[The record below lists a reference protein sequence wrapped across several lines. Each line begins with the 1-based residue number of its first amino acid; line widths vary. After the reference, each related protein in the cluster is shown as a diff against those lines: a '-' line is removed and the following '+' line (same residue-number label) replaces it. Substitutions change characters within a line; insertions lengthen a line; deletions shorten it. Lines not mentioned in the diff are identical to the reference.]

1 MSNKFVYESFSN
13 FLNYKLLM
21 ETATPEDIARLNLN
35 EDDVKSDP
43 WDFKFESGKFK
54 KSDVSEDNLKKLDE
68 DFKNRIVPALN
79 NPNYIGQKLEVNI
92 SSASSKVPVNPSG
105 SVAKELKAAGYS
117 ADNAGLCKARGNTV
131 VSLIKDMLYKSFG
144 GDMKESEF
152 FKAMEKKITFINKPN
167 PNIGP
172 VYSREKGDNAEDQK
186 YKDNQYISATLT
198 VTGESIPVERF
209 ISCEMDKT
217 FRGGKSDASNGYA
230 GYDKTV
236 FIKAKAGQVMKISFD
251 PFTIPDA
258 ILFSYTGTA
267 PKLSPF
273 MGAVGAKYVRGV
285 YSKALEDSWNEKV
298 NKGEAATAKKEVIG
312 GKSYLVTDYKYY
324 LNEVVNK
331 GGVLVKA
338 IEAKL
343 KSLGLK
349 PIKDICPEFFD
360 SNGKIEVYATKDKSE
375 LRIAKDL
382 ANDPSAITIELLK
395 SGALP
400 QSPKISL
407 QSMKIEVTKN
417 ITRDEVTLVA
427 FSPVAGTS
435 FGLKTECK

>member
-167 PNIGP
+167 PNI
-172 VYSREKGDNAEDQK
+172 V
-186 YKDNQYISATLT
+186 
-198 VTGESIPVERF
+198 
-209 ISCEMDKT
+209 
-217 FRGGKSDASNGYA
+217 
-230 GYDKTV
+230 
-236 FIKAKAGQVMKISFD
+236 
-251 PFTIPDA
+251 
-258 ILFSYTGTA
+258 
-267 PKLSPF
+267 
-273 MGAVGAKYVRGV
+273 
-285 YSKALEDSWNEKV
+285 
-298 NKGEAATAKKEVIG
+298 
-312 GKSYLVTDYKYY
+312 
-324 LNEVVNK
+324 
-331 GGVLVKA
+331 
-338 IEAKL
+338 
-343 KSLGLK
+343 LGLR
-349 PIKDICPEFFD
+349 E
-360 SNGKIEVYATKDKSE
+360 N
-375 LRIAKDL
+375 
-382 ANDPSAITIELLK
+382 
-395 SGALP
+395 
-400 QSPKISL
+400 
-407 QSMKIEVTKN
+407 
-417 ITRDEVTLVA
+417 
-427 FSPVAGTS
+427 
-435 FGLKTECK
+435 